1 MAYTLTNLRD
11 DIRNYTEVSSTV
23 LTDSILD
30 TIIQNAENRIFK
42 TVDSDD
48 KKFYATSET
57 TTGNRYITVPT
68 GTRIIRYIQITDDSN
83 SDQVYLKQVDSSFI
97 ATYHPDPDNDSENV
111 IPKYFAHWDN
121 DNWVVAPTPDKA
133 YVLTMAYEK
142 QPTTLTTS
150 DSTTTE
156 ISTKQPDLLLYA
168 CLVESFKFLK
178 GPDNMI
184 QLYEASYQEALQTF
198 AAEQQGRR
206 RRDCLLYT
214 SPSPR
219 DQRGSR
225 IPWCA

>member
-1 MAYTLTNLRD
+1 MSFTLATLRTA
-11 DIRNYTEVSSTV
+11 IRDYTEVSDSV
-23 LTDSILD
+23 LTDSLVNRFVI
-30 TIIQNAENRIFK
+30 NAENRIFK

-48 KKFYATSET
+48 KNFYATSET

-68 GTRIIRYIQITDDSN
+68 GTRIIRYIQVTDDSN

-97 ATYHPDPDNDSENV
+97 ATYHPDPDNDSDNG

-156 ISTKQPDLLLYA
+156 ISTKQPELLLYA
-168 CLVESFKFLK
+168 CLVEAFKFLK
-178 GPDNMI
+178 GPENMI
-184 QLYEASYQEALQTF
+184 QLYETSYQEALQTF

-206 RRDCLLYT
+206 CRDEYRDGVVRLPIQ
-214 SPSPR
+214 SPTP
-219 DQRGSR
+219 
-225 IPWCA
+225 

>member
-1 MAYTLTNLRD
+1 MSFSLATLRTAIRD
-11 DIRNYTEVSSTV
+11 YTEVSSSV
-23 LTDSILD
+23 LSDSLINRFV
-30 TIIQNAENRIFK
+30 QNAENRIFK

-57 TTGNRYITVPT
+57 TSGNRYITVPT
-68 GTRIIRYIQITDDSN
+68 GTRIIRYIQVTDDSS

-97 ATYHPDPDNDSENV
+97 ATYHPDPDNSDDHA

-156 ISTKQPDLLLYA
+156 ISTKQPELLLYA
-168 CLVESFKFLK
+168 CLVEAFKFLK

-184 QLYEASYQEALQTF
+184 QLYETSYQEALQTF

-206 RRDCLLYT
+206 RRDEYRDGVVRLPIQ
-214 SPSPR
+214 SPTP
-219 DQRGSR
+219 
-225 IPWCA
+225 